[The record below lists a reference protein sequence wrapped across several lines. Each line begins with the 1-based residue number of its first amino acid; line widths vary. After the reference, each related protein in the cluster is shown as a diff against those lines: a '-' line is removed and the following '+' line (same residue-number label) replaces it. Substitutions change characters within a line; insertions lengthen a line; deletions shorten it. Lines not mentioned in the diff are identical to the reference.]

1 MKKGIKLIDKISDF
15 FAGLSAF
22 FLFAIVILILSNI
35 FLMAIAN
42 KSILITAEYS
52 GYMFAAFVMFG
63 LSYTFKEKA
72 HIRITFMVN
81 RFPKNIRKFLKIL
94 TLAIAGILS
103 FFMAYHSGIMVYKAY
118 IYKMRAD
125 TVAQTLL
132 WIPQSCLPF
141 GFFALGI
148 QIISEMVKELR

>member
-1 MKKGIKLIDKISDF
+1 
-15 FAGLSAF
+15 
-22 FLFAIVILILSNI
+22 
-35 FLMAIAN
+35 MAVAN

-63 LSYTFKEKA
+63 LGYTFKEKA
-72 HIRITFMVN
+72 HIRITFLIS
-81 RFPKNIRKFLKIL
+81 RFPKRIKKFLYL
-94 TLAIAGILS
+94 VTLAIAGVLS

-132 WIPQSCLPF
+132 WIPQTCLPI
-141 GFFALGI
+141 GFFALGL
-148 QIISEMVKELR
+148 QIISDILKEFR